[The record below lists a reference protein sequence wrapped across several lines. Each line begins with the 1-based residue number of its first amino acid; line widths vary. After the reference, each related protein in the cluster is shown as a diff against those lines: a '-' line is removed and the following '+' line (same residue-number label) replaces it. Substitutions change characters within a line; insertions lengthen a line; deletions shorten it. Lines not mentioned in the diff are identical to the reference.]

1 MTSKHYSNLDL
12 INLVDSFPNAATHP
26 VSHAERLGELSILV
40 HNTHTLGYI
49 LPSVAAVLKD
59 AKLSGTH
66 WKFAGKVITLTGETA
81 EERSENIRKTAES
94 WRENGIFDILRG
106 WRNELY
112 TIYSPKGHE
121 YFRLER
127 SACALFGVVHMTAYT
142 TCPLK
147 IWVPRRNPAKPTYG
161 GLLDNTVAGGIS
173 SGMSVFETL
182 VKESEEEASFPEN
195 LIREKAKAVGHV
207 SYFYQRMKTA
217 GGEEGLLQPEVQYVY
232 DLEVGNDVI
241 PKPCDDEVQDFHL
254 MDVQQVKAELAKGSF
269 KPNCSLVLL
278 DFFIRHGIVAPENE
292 MDYLEI
298 GSRLHRLLEFP
309 TW

>member
-1 MTSKHYSNLDL
+1 MTAKHYSNLDL

-49 LPSVAAVLKD
+49 LPSVTAVLKD

-81 EERSENIRKTAES
+81 EERSENIRKTTES

-112 TIYSPKGHE
+112 TIYSPKGRE

-127 SACALFGVVHMTAYT
+127 SACALFGVVHMTTYT

-147 IWVPRRNPAKPTYG
+147 IWVPRRNPEKPTYG

-182 VKESEEEASFPEN
+182 VKESEEEASFPES
-195 LIREKAKAVGHV
+195 LIREKAKAVGNV

-254 MDVQQVKAELAKGSF
+254 MDVEQVKAELAKGNF

-278 DFFIRHGIVAPENE
+278 DFFIRHGIITPENE
-292 MDYLEI
+292 SDYLEI
-298 GSRLHRLLEFP
+298 GSRLHRRLEFP

>member
-1 MTSKHYSNLDL
+1 MTSEQYSNLDL
-12 INLVDSFPNAATHP
+12 INLVDSFPSAATHP
-26 VSHAERLGELSILV
+26 ISHAERLGELSILA
-40 HNTHTLGYI
+40 HNTRTLGYI

-59 AKLSGTH
+59 TKLSGTH
-66 WKFAGKVITLTGETA
+66 WGFAGKVITLTGETA
-81 EERSENIRKTAES
+81 EERSENIRETAQS
-94 WRENGIFDILRG
+94 WRENGIFGILRG

-112 TIYSPKGHE
+112 TVYSPKGHE
-121 YFRLER
+121 YFKLER
-127 SACALFGVVHMTAYT
+127 SACPLFGVVHLTAYT
-142 TCPLK
+142 TSPLK

-182 VKESEEEASFPEN
+182 VKESEEEASFPGS

-207 SYFYQRMKTA
+207 SYFYQRMETA

-254 MDVQQVKAELAKGSF
+254 MDVEQVRKAV
-269 KPNCSLVLL
+269 SLVRGKYDIYIVLL
-278 DFFIRHGIVAPENE
+278 DFFIRHGIITPENE
-292 MDYLEI
+292 PDYLEI